1 MFTDTASLSKTTAG
15 TNSSGTGFAVVVL
28 MYGNTSISVSTNF
41 TGLTGN
47 TTMAH
52 IHCCTTSPG
61 TGSAGPATPL
71 PSLPGFPLGVMSG
84 SSFVDLDMS
93 MASSYSSPF
102 LAMNNNNTATAF
114 KTLTT
119 GMAAGTAYFNIHTT
133 TFPNGEIAGFFPAF
147 TTPSSS
153 GARQIDTTLLI
164 QAPILLISVFLACA
178 AL

>member
-1 MFTDTASLSKTTAG
+1 MLAVPSGGQMFTDTASLSKTTAG

-84 SSFVDLDMS
+84 SSFVDLDV
-93 MASSYSSPF
+93 YGIELQQP
-102 LAMNNNNTATAF
+102 
-114 KTLTT
+114 
-119 GMAAGTAYFNIHTT
+119 
-133 TFPNGEIAGFFPAF
+133 
-147 TTPSSS
+147 
-153 GARQIDTTLLI
+153 LLGHE
-164 QAPILLISVFLACA
+164 QQQHGHRVQNSHHWHGRWHGVF
-178 AL
+178 